1 MGTVSNF
8 SQYCGRL
15 IAQQRR
21 DVRTTIASSIDLAAG
36 NLELSGTGLRNL
48 VSWMESHEEYE
59 LLRPMF
65 DSGLDDAFRLLGGVD
80 EHALAIETMMNQ
92 SHGHSMATTTLL
104 RGLVEGVLAVCY
116 LFDTKI
122 PPALT
127 AARMV
132 AFRLD
137 SMEGTERTAVEF
149 GIDMPGDELAQV
161 REAGEG
167 MRELLTNHGFSLIS
181 NKAAF
186 TVAVHFDGEKAP
198 VKINATDAMR
208 KYMPDETYGWWVASG
223 AVHSKGWFLPSFT
236 EGIDEPALSEP
247 EDAIATIVISLLRAS
262 DALMETVSAHTGY
275 DTKATRA
282 RTFNRLKAVLAKG
295 RNQNFSPIDI
305 ETFQTRGKGA
315 GWTRESSELSA
326 AFIQPGRTYGPLASH

>member
-1 MGTVSNF
+1 MGTVTNF
-8 SQYCGRL
+8 SEYCGRL
-15 IAQQRR
+15 ITQQRR
-21 DVRTTIASSIDLAAG
+21 DVRTSIIAAIDLAAG

-48 VSWMESHEEYE
+48 VSWMESHEQYE
-59 LLRPMF
+59 LLRPIF
-65 DSGLDDAFRLLGGVD
+65 DAGLDDAFRLLGGLD
-80 EHALAIETMMNQ
+80 EHALAIEILMRQ
-92 SHGHSMATTTLL
+92 SHGHSMATSTLL

-116 LFDTKI
+116 LFDAKI
-122 PPALT
+122 PPARA

-149 GIDMPGDELAQV
+149 GIDMPGEELAQV

-167 MRELLTNHGFSLIS
+167 MRELLRDHGFSLVT
-181 NKAAF
+181 NKAGF

-236 EGIDEPALSEP
+236 EGIEEPALSGP

-262 DALMETVSAHTGY
+262 EALMETVSAHTGY
-275 DTKATRA
+275 DTKGIEA

-295 RNQNFSPIDI
+295 RNQSFSPIDI
-305 ETFQTRGKGA
+305 ETFQSRGKGA
-315 GWTRESSELSA
+315 GWTREASKLSA
-326 AFIQPGRTYGPLASH
+326 AFIQPGRAYGLITNR